1 MATNYKVLGQSIPAA
16 TTNTTLYT
24 CATANGAVC
33 STLAICNQGTST
45 NTRVA
50 IRPAGATL
58 TNSQYIVYDTM
69 VNANDTMFLTIG
81 VAVANTDVITVYAG
95 TANVSFNLFGSEMT

>member
-24 CATANGAVC
+24 CATANGAVA
-33 STLAICNQGTST
+33 STLAICNQGVST

-50 IRPAGATL
+50 IRPAGAAIEAK
-58 TNSQYIVYDTM
+58 QYIVYDTL

-81 VAVANTDVITVYAG
+81 VALANTDVVTVFAG
-95 TANVSFNLFGSEMT
+95 TAM